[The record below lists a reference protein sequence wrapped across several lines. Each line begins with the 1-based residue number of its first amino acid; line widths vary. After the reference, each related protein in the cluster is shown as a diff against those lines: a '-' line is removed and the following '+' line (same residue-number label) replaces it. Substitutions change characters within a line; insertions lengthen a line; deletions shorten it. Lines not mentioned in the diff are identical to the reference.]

1 MQKTIVVIPCYNEA
15 ERLKVDEFNYLLDQ
29 PGLELLFVN
38 DGSMDNTE
46 QLLKELIKK
55 NSPGANLLNLS
66 KNQGKAEAV
75 RQGMLHAIDQGA
87 SMTGFVDADMATP
100 SKEVLRLLDK
110 ANKGRRSVI
119 LGSRVR
125 LLGYA
130 IDRRPMR
137 HYIGRIFATF
147 ASLILR
153 LPVYDTQCGAKLFIA
168 SPLLKESL
176 TEPFCSRWIFDV
188 ELIGRLLTGSDNFK
202 PLTADD
208 FIEVPLKEWMDVN
221 GSKIAFWDFVKAAR
235 DLMKIAIRLKRRRQ
249 KTIK

>member
-75 RQGMLHAIDQGA
+75 RQGMLYAIDQGA
-87 SMTGFVDADMATP
+87 SMTGFIDADMATP

-110 ANKGRRSVI
+110 AKKGRRSVI

-125 LLGYA
+125 LLGNT

-208 FIEVPLKEWMDVN
+208 FIEVPLKEWMDVK
-221 GSKIAFWDFVKAAR
+221 GSKITFLDFVKAAR
-235 DLMKIAIRLKRRRQ
+235 DLMKIAIRLKRKRQ